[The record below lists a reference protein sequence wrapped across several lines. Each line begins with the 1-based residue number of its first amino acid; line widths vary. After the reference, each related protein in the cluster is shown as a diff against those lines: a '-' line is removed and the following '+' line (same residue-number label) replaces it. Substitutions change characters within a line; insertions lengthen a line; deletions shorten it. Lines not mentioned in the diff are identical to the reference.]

1 MLNGCCVKGCPGK
14 QTGTQQ
20 GNNLE
25 KSFDQ
30 AILILGRRESYLAH
44 LLPRSRCPGNPPVPG
59 LRSLLAGS
67 RDTCNRE
74 ICMDCGTYFRQCGVT
89 DEKTSRG
96 RTHTAAFC
104 SRSP

>member
-25 KSFDQ
+25 KSFHQ

-44 LLPRSRCPGNPPVPG
+44 LLPRSRCPGNPPVLG
-59 LRSLLAGS
+59 LCLLCWLVVATLAAGKS
-67 RDTCNRE
+67 AWTVELIFVN
-74 ICMDCGTYFRQCGVT
+74 
-89 DEKTSRG
+89 
-96 RTHTAAFC
+96 AA
-104 SRSP
+104 